1 MESISQL
8 GWLIVITPGSK
19 VSQMRLSAAMDLE
32 TFARLEYSHSD

>member
-1 MESISQL
+1 MEGVMQL

-32 TFARLEYSHSD
+32 TFARLEYSTSD